1 MKLNILIV
9 EDEPP
14 IANEVRFLLED
25 EGHQVL
31 KIAYDA
37 ESALDFLFKEKVDLI
52 FLDIAIRGQRNGIE
66 IAEIVNLKY
75 NTPFIFLTSFADSET
90 LSKATATKPCAYI
103 VKPFKDVDI
112 LAAINIGMINW
123 EQREKKN
130 NILNLKQLNGL
141 SAGQVTDK
149 EYKIILNVLDGMTNQ
164 QISEVSGLSP
174 NTIKWYIQRIFSKLN
189 VKNRS
194 SLIKMV
200 YQSNL

>member
-1 MKLNILIV
+1 MELNILIV

-25 EGHQVL
+25 EGHKVL

-52 FLDIAIRGQRNGIE
+52 FLDIAIKGQRNGIE

-123 EQREKKN
+123 QQRSKKSTILSLEQMN
-130 NILNLKQLNGL
+130 NIAL
-141 SAGQVTDK
+141 SEITSK
-149 EYKIILNVLDGMTNQ
+149 EYKIIMNVVDGMTNL
-164 QISEVSGLSP
+164 QISDNTGLSP
-174 NTIKWYIQRIFSKLN
+174 NTIKWYIQRIFSKFN

-194 SLIKMV
+194 SLIKKV
-200 YQSNL
+200 HQSNH